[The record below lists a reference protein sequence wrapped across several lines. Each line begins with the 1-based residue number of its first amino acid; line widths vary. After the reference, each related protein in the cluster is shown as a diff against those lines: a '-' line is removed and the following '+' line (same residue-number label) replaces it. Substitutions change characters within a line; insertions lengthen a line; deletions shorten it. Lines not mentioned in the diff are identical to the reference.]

1 MAAASWEEEQSTGRF
16 LEQLA
21 SVEAEL
27 ATAEERH
34 LEAVAAAEAALA
46 KARVLLGYA
55 RDREQAYATAS
66 RGIVQGVSRPSVR
79 RFLLAT
85 QGYLGEAQQAEAAAI
100 AQEQTA
106 LDLVNSARTAQQ
118 NELVELRSRR
128 AALLARE
135 RRRVPQ
141 GVDIAAIDQ
150 MIEDIPALQPSASVG
165 RECQRCAEPV
175 PRGRK
180 RFCSRECLL
189 LYQEEN
195 GHLEHAKRSA
205 YYDYST
211 DDPEEERW

>member
-1 MAAASWEEEQSTGRF
+1 MTAASWEEEESTGRF
-16 LEQLA
+16 PEQLA
-21 SVEAEL
+21 GVEAEL
-27 ATAEERH
+27 AAAQHRH

-55 RDREQAYATAS
+55 RDREQAYTAAS
-66 RGIVQGVSRPSVR
+66 TGIVHGVSRPSVR
-79 RFLLAT
+79 TFLLAT
-85 QGYLGEAQQAEAAAI
+85 QGYLREAQQSEAAAI
-100 AQEQTA
+100 EMEQTA
-106 LDLVNSARTAQQ
+106 SNLVNAAGLAQQ
-118 NELVELRSRR
+118 GELADLRSRR
-128 AALLARE
+128 AAILARE

-189 LYQEEN
+189 LYHEEN